1 MRQAWIAA
9 MGATI
14 AWLTAALS
22 ALAAQSGP
30 SFTLDP
36 PTVVFINEIHY
47 DNVSTDEGEAVEV
60 VAPAG
65 TDLSTMALVFYNGAN
80 GAVYRTAVA
89 PELAAGHCGDYDV
102 YVIELPTNGIQN
114 GVDGIALVN
123 TETDTLVQFLSY
135 EGGFTALDGPAA
147 GYTSTDMGV
156 QESNSTPIGYS
167 LQLSG
172 PVITTTT
179 YGSTYNDFIWH
190 EPMTATFGACNT
202 GQMLTFPPTLVTL
215 LSFDAWVDGD
225 TIHLAWESAVE
236 VDNAGFHL
244 YRTSGPA
251 GPYRRITEQLIAP
264 RAEPGQGARYQFTDR
279 PGPGTHFYQLEDVD
293 TRGVATRHGPVQVT
307 LLETA
312 VLTHG
317 PRLYLPHVQR

>member
-1 MRQAWIAA
+1 MRRAWIAGV
-9 MGATI
+9 GAAI

-47 DNVSTDEGEAVEV
+47 DNAGTDTGEAVEI

-65 TDLSTMALVFYNGAN
+65 TDLSAMALVFYNGAN
-80 GAVYRTAVA
+80 GTVYRTVAA
-89 PELAAGHCGDYDV
+89 PETATGQCGDYDV
-102 YVIELPTNGIQN
+102 YVIKLSTNGIQN
-114 GVDGIALVN
+114 DMDGIALVN
-123 TETDTLVQFLSY
+123 TATDTLVQFLSY
-135 EGGFTALDGPAA
+135 EGSFTAADGPAA
-147 GYTSTDMGV
+147 GYTSTDIGV
-156 QESNSTPIGYS
+156 QESNSTPISRS

-179 YGSTYNDFIWH
+179 YGSTYNDFTWH
-190 EPMTATFGACNT
+190 GPISDTFGACNT

-215 LSFDAWVDGD
+215 LAFDARVDGE
-225 TIHLAWESAVE
+225 TVHLMWESGVE

-244 YRTSGPA
+244 YRARDSA

-264 RAEPGQGARYQFTDR
+264 RAEPGQGARYHFTDR

-293 TRGVATRHGPVQVT
+293 NRGVATRHGPIQVT
-307 LLETA
+307 LLQTTA
-312 VLTHG
+312 LSHG